1 MTSMKQSNFVTR
13 AEKTVSSEET
23 SKNAI
28 LLEQAGFINKLSSGI
43 YSFLPMGLRVL
54 KKIENII
61 REEMNAVG
69 GQEIFMP
76 ALHPKE
82 NWEKT
87 GRWEGLKDEMYHL
100 KDKSDREFALGPTH
114 EEIVT
119 PLVQNFI
126 RSYRDLPKSVY
137 QFQSKFRMELRAK
150 AGLLRGR
157 EFLMKDMYSFHTTE
171 EDLNAYYDNV
181 TNAYRKIFQRVGL
194 GHITYLTF
202 ASGGTFSKFSHE
214 FQTICSTGEDTIY
227 LDENKNIAVNKEV
240 LDDEILKELG
250 IEQENLKEKKAIEVG
265 NIFKLKTKYSEP
277 FKMEFKDEDGS
288 NKTVLMG
295 CYGIGISRIMGT
307 VVEALSDDKGLVWP
321 TTIAPYKVH
330 LVMLGTKEDTK
341 EKAEDL
347 YKQLNDKGVEVLFDD
362 REVSA
367 GEKLAESD
375 LYGIPLRLVVS
386 DRSLAE
392 GMVELK
398 SRTEEKPNMI
408 ALDKIVSKLTD
419 ENN

>member
-1 MTSMKQSNFVTR
+1 
-13 AEKTVSSEET
+13 
-23 SKNAI
+23 
-28 LLEQAGFINKLSSGI
+28 
-43 YSFLPMGLRVL
+43 
-54 KKIENII
+54 
-61 REEMNAVG
+61 
-69 GQEIFMP
+69 
-76 ALHPKE
+76 
-82 NWEKT
+82 
-87 GRWEGLKDEMYHL
+87 EMYHL
-100 KDKSDREFALGPTH
+100 KDASDREFALGATH
-114 EEIVT
+114 EEVVT
-119 PLVQNFI
+119 PLIQNFI

-150 AGLLRGR
+150 GGLLRGR
-157 EFLMKDMYSFHTTE
+157 EFMMKDMYSFHTTE
-171 EDLNAYYDNV
+171 EDLNAYYDKV

-202 ASGGTFSKFSHE
+202 ASGGSFSKFSHE

-240 LDDEILKELG
+240 LEDDVLKEIG
-250 IEQENLKEKKAIEVG
+250 IDKESLKERKAIEVG
-265 NIFKLKTKYSEP
+265 NIFKLNTKFSDP
-277 FKMEFKDEDGS
+277 FKMEFKDEDGT

-295 CYGIGISRIMGT
+295 CYGIGLSRIMGT
-307 VVEALSDDKGLVWP
+307 VVEALADDKGLVWP
-321 TTIAPYKVH
+321 ESIAPYKVH

-347 YKQLNDKGVEVLFDD
+347 YKQLNNKGIEVLFDD

-375 LYGIPLRLVVS
+375 LYGIPMRLVVS
-386 DRSLAE
+386 DRSLTE

-408 ALDKIVSKLTD
+408 ALDKIISKLTD

>member
-1 MTSMKQSNFVTR
+1 MKQSNFVTR
-13 AEKTVSSEET
+13 AEKTVSGEET

-54 KKIENII
+54 KKIENVI
-61 REEMNAVG
+61 REELNAIG
-69 GQEIFMP
+69 SQEIFMP

-82 NWEKT
+82 NWATT
-87 GRWEGLKDEMYHL
+87 GRWDSLEKEMYHV
-100 KDKSDREFALGPTH
+100 KDLSDREFALGPTH

-119 PLVQNFI
+119 PLIQNYI

-157 EFLMKDMYSFHTTE
+157 EFMMKDMYSFHTTE
-171 EDLNAYYDNV
+171 EDLNAYYDKV
-181 TNAYRKIFQRVGL
+181 TNVYRKIFQRVGL

-202 ASGGTFSKFSHE
+202 ASGGSFSKFSHE
-214 FQTICSTGEDTIY
+214 FQTICSTGEDTIN
-227 LDENKNIAVNKEV
+227 LDENKNIAVNQEV
-240 LDDEILKELG
+240 MDDEILNELG
-250 IEQENLKEKKAIEVG
+250 IERDNLKEKKAIEVG

-277 FKMEFKDEDGS
+277 FKMEFKDEDGT

-295 CYGIGISRIMGT
+295 CYGIGVSRIMGA
-307 VVEALSDDKGLVWP
+307 VVEALADDKGLVWP
-321 TTIAPYKVH
+321 ESIAPYKVH

-347 YKQLNDKGVEVLFDD
+347 YKQLNDKGIEVLFDD

-375 LYGIPLRLVVS
+375 LYGIPMRLVVS

-408 ALDKIVSKLTD
+408 ALDKIISKLTD

>member
-1 MTSMKQSNFVTR
+1 MKQSNFVTR

-69 GQEIFMP
+69 GQEILMP

-82 NWEKT
+82 NWVTT
-87 GRWEGLKDEMYHL
+87 GRWETYEDIYRL

-114 EEIVT
+114 EEVVV
-119 PLVQNFI
+119 PLIQNFI

-137 QFQSKFRMELRAK
+137 QFQDKFRMELRAK

-171 EDLNAYYDNV
+171 EDLNEYYEKV

-202 ASGGTFSKFSHE
+202 ASGGTFSKFSQE
-214 FQTICSTGEDTIY
+214 FQTICATGEDTIY

-240 LDDEILKELG
+240 LENDVLKELG
-250 IEQENLKEKKAIEVG
+250 IERDNLKERKAIEVG

-277 FKMEFKDEDGS
+277 FKMEFKDEDGT
-288 NKTVLMG
+288 NKIVLMG
-295 CYGIGISRIMGT
+295 CYGIGLSRIMGT
-307 VVEALSDDKGLVWP
+307 VVEALADDKGLVWP
-321 TTIAPYKVH
+321 ESIAPYKVH

-347 YKQLNDKGVEVLFDD
+347 YKQLNEKGIEVLFDD
-362 REVSA
+362 REASA

>member
-1 MTSMKQSNFVTR
+1 MTPMKQSNFVTR
-13 AEKTVSSEET
+13 AEKTVSGEES

-54 KKIENII
+54 KKIENVI

-82 NWEKT
+82 NWATT
-87 GRWEGLKDEMYHL
+87 GRWESLAGEMYHL
-100 KDKSDREFALGPTH
+100 KDASDREFALGATH
-114 EEIVT
+114 EEVVT
-119 PLVQNFI
+119 PLIQNFI

-157 EFLMKDMYSFHTTE
+157 EFMMKDMYSFHTTE
-171 EDLNAYYDNV
+171 EDLNAYYDKV

-202 ASGGTFSKFSHE
+202 ASGGSFSKFSNE
-214 FQTICSTGEDTIY
+214 FQTICSTGEDTIH

-240 LDDEILKELG
+240 LEDEILQELG
-250 IEQENLKEKKAIEVG
+250 IERDNLKEKKAIEVG
-265 NIFKLKTKYSEP
+265 NIFKLNTKFSEP

-295 CYGIGISRIMGT
+295 CYGIGVSRIMGA
-307 VVEALSDDKGLVWP
+307 VVEALADDKGLVWP
-321 TTIAPYKVH
+321 TAIAPYKVH

-347 YKQLNDKGVEVLFDD
+347 YKQLNDKGIEVLFDD

-375 LYGIPLRLVVS
+375 LYGIPLRLVIS

-408 ALDKIVSKLTD
+408 AFDKIVSKLTD

>member
-1 MTSMKQSNFVTR
+1 MKQSNFVTR

-43 YSFLPMGLRVL
+43 YSFLPMGLRVM
-54 KKIENII
+54 KNIENII

-126 RSYRDLPKSVY
+126 HSYRDLPKSVY

-171 EDLNAYYDNV
+171 EDLNAYYDKV

-202 ASGGTFSKFSHE
+202 ASGGSFSKFSHE

-277 FKMEFKDEDGS
+277 FKMEFKDEDGT

-307 VVEALSDDKGLVWP
+307 VVEALADDKGLVWP
-321 TTIAPYKVH
+321 ASIAPYKVH

-362 REVSA
+362 REASA

-408 ALDKIVSKLTD
+408 ELDKIVSKLTD

>member
-1 MTSMKQSNFVTR
+1 MKQSNFVTR

-54 KKIENII
+54 KNIENII

-119 PLVQNFI
+119 PLVQNFV

-171 EDLNAYYDNV
+171 EDLNAYYDKV

-277 FKMEFKDEDGS
+277 FKMEFKDEDGA

-307 VVEALSDDKGLVWP
+307 VVEALADDRGLVWP
-321 TTIAPYKVH
+321 ASIAPYKVH
-330 LVMLGTKEDTK
+330 LIMLGTKEDTK

-347 YKQLNDKGVEVLFDD
+347 YKQLSDKGVEVLFDD
-362 REVSA
+362 REASA

>member
-1 MTSMKQSNFVTR
+1 MKQSNFVTR

-43 YSFLPMGLRVL
+43 YSYLPMGLKVL

-87 GRWEGLKDEMYHL
+87 GRWENLKNEMYHL
-100 KDKSDREFALGPTH
+100 KDKSDREFTLGATH

-119 PLVQNFI
+119 PLIQNFV

-157 EFLMKDMYSFHTTE
+157 EFYMKDMYSFHTTE
-171 EDLNAYYDNV
+171 EDLNAYYDKV
-181 TNAYRKIFQRVGL
+181 TGAYRKIFQRVGL
-194 GHITYLTF
+194 GHITYFTIAL
-202 ASGGTFSKFSHE
+202 GGSFSKYSHE
-214 FQTICSTGEDTIY
+214 FQTICATGEDTIY
-227 LDENKNIAVNKEV
+227 LDEDKNIAVNKEV
-240 LDDEILKELG
+240 LEDEIVEKSE
-250 IEQENLKEKKAIEVG
+250 IKRENLKEKKAIEVA

-277 FKMEFKDEDGS
+277 FKMEFKDENGE

-295 CYGIGISRIMGT
+295 CYGIGVSRVLGA
-307 VVEALSDDKGLVWP
+307 VVEALADDKGLVWP
-321 TTIAPYKVH
+321 TSIAPYKVH
-330 LVMLGTKEDTK
+330 LIMLGTKDETK
-341 EKAEDL
+341 EKAENL
-347 YKQLNDKGVEVLFDD
+347 YNELMDKGVEVLFDD
-362 REVSA
+362 REASA

-375 LYGIPLRLVVS
+375 LYGIPMRVIVS
-386 DRSLAE
+386 DRSLTE

-398 SRTEEKPNMI
+398 SRTEEKPSMI
-408 ALDKIVSKLTD
+408 SIDEIVKKLTD
-419 ENN
+419 ENI

>member
-1 MTSMKQSNFVTR
+1 MKQSNFVTR

-43 YSFLPMGLRVL
+43 YSFLPMGLRVI
-54 KKIENII
+54 KNIENII

-126 RSYRDLPKSVY
+126 HSYRDLPKSVY

-171 EDLNAYYDNV
+171 EDLNAYYDKV

-307 VVEALSDDKGLVWP
+307 VVEALADDRGLVWP
-321 TTIAPYKVH
+321 ASIAPYKVH
-330 LVMLGTKEDTK
+330 LIMLGTKEDTK

-347 YKQLNDKGVEVLFDD
+347 YKQLNEKGIEVLFDD
-362 REVSA
+362 REASA

>member
-1 MTSMKQSNFVTR
+1 MKQSNFVTR
-13 AEKTVSSEET
+13 AEKTVSGEET

-61 REEMNAVG
+61 REEMNTVG

-82 NWEKT
+82 NWATT
-87 GRWEGLKDEMYHL
+87 GRWESLASEMYHL
-100 KDKSDREFALGPTH
+100 KDASDREFALGATH
-114 EEIVT
+114 EEVVT
-119 PLVQNFI
+119 PLIQNFI

-150 AGLLRGR
+150 GGLLRGR
-157 EFLMKDMYSFHTTE
+157 EFMMKDMYSFHTTE
-171 EDLNAYYDNV
+171 EDLNAYYDKV

-202 ASGGTFSKFSHE
+202 ASGGSFSKFSHE

-240 LDDEILKELG
+240 LEDDVLKEIG
-250 IEQENLKEKKAIEVG
+250 IDKESLKERKAIEVG
-265 NIFKLKTKYSEP
+265 NIFKLNTKFSDP
-277 FKMEFKDEDGS
+277 FKMEFKDEDGT

-295 CYGIGISRIMGT
+295 CYGIGLSRIMGT
-307 VVEALSDDKGLVWP
+307 VVEALADDKGLVWP
-321 TTIAPYKVH
+321 ESIAPYKVH

-341 EKAEDL
+341 QKAEDL
-347 YKQLNDKGVEVLFDD
+347 YKQLNDKGIEVLFDD

-375 LYGIPLRLVVS
+375 LYGIPMRLVVS

-408 ALDKIVSKLTD
+408 ALDKIISKLTD